1 VSLKKL
7 ALFGF
12 AAASFA
18 NGIYRYVS
26 SPAEGRTGLIF
37 GCVMGA
43 LALVGAMLLSTRA
56 RILSWILG
64 LSSIFMTGGFF
75 FFAMLKRSGNYGMAR
90 PLIMV
95 LVSLLA
101 LVLFVLP
108 LKGDASSEAAKAHSD
123 S

>member
-1 VSLKKL
+1 MKKI

-37 GCVMGA
+37 GCVMGV
-43 LALVGAMLLSTRA
+43 LALVAGLLLATRA

-64 LSSIFMTGGFF
+64 IASIIMTGGFF
-75 FFAMLKRSGNYGMAR
+75 VFAMLKASGNYGLAR
-90 PLIMV
+90 PLIMTI
-95 LVSLLA
+95 VSVLA
-101 LVLFVLP
+101 LILLVLP
-108 LKGDASSEAAKAHSD
+108 SRHRSAAKPGD
-123 S
+123 SAVQ